1 MKKIMLL
8 LFVVSLG
15 YKSLAQVSD
24 DDKIVILLTQQVD
37 AWNQGDIKGYMHGY
51 WNNDSLL
58 FIGSKGPQYGYEAT
72 LRRYLQ
78 AYPNVT
84 QMGNLKLEIESM
96 KRLSDAYYFVVGSW
110 FLKRTVGDLKGSY
123 TLLVKKIKG
132 QWLIVCDH
140 SS

>member
-8 LFVVSLG
+8 LFVLFLSCQ
-15 YKSLAQVSD
+15 SFAQVSD
-24 DDKIVILLTQQVD
+24 ADKIEILLAQQVN

-51 WNNDSLL
+51 WHSDSLL
-58 FIGSKGPQYGYEAT
+58 FIGNKGPQYGYDAT
-72 LRRYLQ
+72 LKHYMQ
-78 AYPNVT
+78 AYPNIT
-84 QMGNLKLEIESM
+84 KMGNLKLEIESLKM
-96 KRLSDAYYFVVGSW
+96 LSDDYYFVVGSW

-123 TLLVKKIKG
+123 TLLVKKIRG